1 MRRRQHPDTASGGEN
16 RTATA
21 SDRRNDQKY
30 RRNTVWKEDRREDV
44 DNLVDV
50 DEDVVKIKPK
60 SLSDYDTSAQLGS
73 LSASTQYFLE
83 PGFYTLNFCCVV
95 DPQGGPRGEG
105 VKNYFCAKRVKMQ

>member
-1 MRRRQHPDTASGGEN
+1 MRRREHPDTASGGRN
-16 RTATA
+16 RTTTA
-21 SDRRNDQKY
+21 SEDRRNQKS

-95 DPQGGPRGEG
+95 DPQGAPGGRGLKIIFARN
-105 VKNYFCAKRVKMQ
+105 V